1 MILLADC
8 GTTKCDWI
16 FVDSKQHN
24 RHFEINTSGFN
35 PVYHTENE
43 IIGIINNS
51 NDILSIKSHVET
63 IYFFGSG
70 CGTKEIQNK
79 MKDILHKAFFTAQD
93 IHVSS
98 DIEGAVYACTQ
109 EAGVVAILGTGS
121 NSAYFDGKRIE
132 RRVPSL
138 GYSLMDDGGG
148 NSIGRACLRAYYFKQ
163 MPEHLRKKM
172 ESEFDLDVEAVKRE
186 LYKEHRPSQ
195 YLASFAPFVFEN
207 LGERYMAGIVK
218 SQVTSFFNT
227 SLSFYKD
234 ELKDVPVHFVG
245 TIAHH
250 ARDIIK
256 ELCDI
261 TGYKLGK
268 IVERPVIEIAENL
281 DEISGYFS

>member
-1 MILLADC
+1 
-8 GTTKCDWI
+8 
-16 FVDSKQHN
+16 
-24 RHFEINTSGFN
+24 
-35 PVYHTENE
+35 
-43 IIGIINNS
+43 
-51 NDILSIKSHVET
+51 
-63 IYFFGSG
+63 
-70 CGTKEIQNK
+70 
-79 MKDILHKAFFTAQD
+79 
-93 IHVSS
+93 
-98 DIEGAVYACTQ
+98 
-109 EAGVVAILGTGS
+109 
-121 NSAYFDGKRIE
+121 
-132 RRVPSL
+132 
-138 GYSLMDDGGG
+138 
-148 NSIGRACLRAYYFKQ
+148 
-163 MPEHLRKKM
+163 M